1 MNINLNEEQK
11 KNIENKFLEFQR
23 IWTLEKVKSMSLE
36 EYTSIKKDN
45 PDRNDFTFWLE
56 NKLDDIGSIW
66 GGSSFKFGIYKRN
79 FNDDKEKLKGKI
91 YNDNYAWLSKY
102 GNNQDEAF
110 DKIKQTIVDIIHAS
124 KNNDFETIENIDF
137 GDATKWKIAFHYQN
151 VNNIKIVDIF
161 SKNVLD
167 LISLNKFKEK
177 LKIYQIYE
185 KLLENKNLSL
195 IKMIENIAIP
205 LWVEY
210 GINIKKMKKLFCEY
224 LSKRNIDTSSIKKY
238 VSAVENISNE
248 FLKDNLY
255 SCNLY
260 NFDQNIEKLNK
271 NNKFVLKNNNGN
283 KMYFVALKHYRT
295 FLYNFERQFLNNE
308 IMDKELNMK
317 NSPLNQILYG
327 PPGTGK
333 TYHTID
339 KALEILGE
347 NLGDRDDK
355 KAKFDEYVKNG
366 QIVFTTFHQ
375 SYGYEEFVE
384 GIKPIIDNDENSQ
397 EVKYDIKD
405 GIFKKLCKKALDKK
419 RKIINNEDIS
429 IDKNSKVWKI
439 SLGANA
445 SLRDECFEKNKI
457 CIGWNDIPKNKDER
471 FLNLGSNDKNSI
483 ISFVEYMQIGDLVC
497 VFNTSK
503 TIKGVGVIVSD
514 VKYSDG
520 EYQTYRE
527 VKWISKDNEINILD
541 LNNDKILVQKT
552 VYELYRISSNDL
564 LAKINLNNPKDNT
577 NNLEIAEDNATKNF
591 IIIIDEINRG
601 NVSKIFG
608 ELITLIEPNK
618 RIGESEGLKVTL
630 PYSGEKFGVPKNV
643 YIIGTMNTADRSI
656 TSLDTA
662 LRRRFEFIEMM
673 PKPNLLYNIFVCK
686 NVENPNKDEDYLGD
700 DRKTEGDAEILQK
713 ILISINKRIE
723 FLLDREKTI
732 GHAFFISEAVKFDK
746 NNWIKPDE
754 YEKDWYVLSISK
766 LKSIF
771 QNKIIPLL
779 QEYFY
784 NDYALINVVLNENG
798 MIFEDKKDDKYLQK
812 IKNLYNVDS
821 ERNIYTI
828 APFNNGIWDKI
839 EIYQAIYDDKITNKT
854 KNENE

>member
-23 IWTLEKVKSMSLE
+23 IWTLEKVKSMTLE

-45 PDRNDFTFWLE
+45 PDRNDFTFWIE
-56 NKLDDIGSIW
+56 NILDDIGSIW

-79 FNDDKEKLKGKI
+79 SNDDKENLKGKT

-110 DKIKQTIVDIIHAS
+110 NKIKQIIINIIQAS
-124 KNNDFETIENIDF
+124 KNNDLESIEKIDF

-151 VNNIKIVDIF
+151 VENIKIVNIF

-167 LISLNKFKEK
+167 LISLNEFKEK

-238 VSAVENISNE
+238 ASAVENISNE

-283 KMYFVALKHYRT
+283 KMYSVALKHYRT

-662 LRRRFEFIEMM
+662 LRRRFEFVEMM
-673 PKPNLLYNIFVCK
+673 PKPNVLSDNC
-686 NVENPNKDEDYLGD
+686 
-700 DRKTEGDAEILQK
+700 EGVNLQK
-713 ILISINKRIE
+713 LLEAINTRIE
-723 FLLDREKTI
+723 YLLDREKTI
-732 GHAFFISEAVKFDK
+732 GHAFFIGIDNLE
-746 NNWIKPDE
+746 
-754 YEKDWYVLSISK
+754 K
-766 LKSIF
+766 LKKVF

-784 NDYALINVVLNENG
+784 NDYALIDAVLNENG
-798 MIFEDKKDDKYLQK
+798 MLEKQDINNDYLKNMKDF
-812 IKNLYNVDS
+812 IESGNVVYKFSDS
-821 ERNIYTI
+821 EDWVENTFIKIYE
-828 APFNNGIWDKI
+828 NDK
-839 EIYQAIYDDKITNKT
+839 
-854 KNENE
+854 

>member
-11 KNIENKFLEFQR
+11 KNIKNNFLEFQK
-23 IWTLEKVKSMSLE
+23 IWTLEKVKDMTLE
-36 EYTSIKKDN
+36 EYTSTKKDN
-45 PDRNDFTFWLE
+45 PDRNDFTFWIE

-79 FNDDKEKLKGKI
+79 SNDDKENLKGKI

-110 DKIKQTIVDIIHAS
+110 DKIKQTIVDIIQAS
-124 KNNDFETIENIDF
+124 KNNDFKTIENIDF
-137 GDATKWKIAFHYQN
+137 GDATKWKIAFHYQD
-151 VNNIKIVDIF
+151 VNNIKIVNIF

-167 LISLNKFKEK
+167 LISLNEFKEK

-238 VSAVENISNE
+238 ASAVENISNE

-283 KMYFVALKHYRT
+283 KMYSVALKHYRT

-317 NSPLNQILYG
+317 NPPLNQILYG

-339 KALEILGE
+339 KALEILNE
-347 NLGDRDDK
+347 NLENRDDK
-355 KAKFDEYVKNG
+355 KVKFDEYVKNG

-384 GIKPIIDNDENSQ
+384 GIKPHIDREENSKKI
-397 EVKYDIKD
+397 EYEIKD
-405 GIFKKLCKKALDKK
+405 GIFKELCEKALDKK
-419 RKIINNEDIS
+419 RKINNDIS

-445 SLRDECFEKNKI
+445 SLRSECFEKNKI
-457 CIGWNDIPKNKDER
+457 CIGWSDIPKNKDER

-497 VFNTSK
+497 VFNTSE
-503 TIKGVGVIVSD
+503 TIKGVGIITSD
-514 VKYSDG
+514 VKYNEDKK
-520 EYQTYRE
+520 YQTYRE
-527 VKWISKDNEINILD
+527 VSWISQNDEINILD

-552 VYELYRISSNDL
+552 VYELYRINPNDL
-564 LAKINLNNPKDNT
+564 LAKISQP
-577 NNLEIAEDNATKNF
+577 NNLEDVEDNTKKKF

-608 ELITLIEPNK
+608 ELITLIEPSK
-618 RIGESEGLKVTL
+618 RIGEEEEIKVKL
-630 PYSGEKFGVPKNV
+630 PYSGKDFGVPKNV

-673 PKPNLLYNIFVCK
+673 PDVEELEKSKYKDVNLKKLL
-686 NVENPNKDEDYLGD
+686 E
-700 DRKTEGDAEILQK
+700 
-713 ILISINKRIE
+713 SINTRIE
-723 FLLDREKTI
+723 YLLDREKTI
-732 GHAFFISEAVKFDK
+732 GHAFFIGIDNLE
-746 NNWIKPDE
+746 
-754 YEKDWYVLSISK
+754 K
-766 LKSIF
+766 LKKVF

-784 NDYALINVVLNENG
+784 NDYALIDAVLNENG
-798 MIFEDKKDDKYLQK
+798 MLEKQDTNNDYL
-812 IKNLYNVDS
+812 KNITNFI
-821 ERNIYTI
+821 ERD
-828 APFNNGIWDKI
+828 NGIYKFSNSKDWDKSTFI
-839 EIYQAIYDDKITNKT
+839 KIYENDK
-854 KNENE
+854 

>member
-11 KNIENKFLEFQR
+11 KNIENKFLEFQK

-137 GDATKWKIAFHYQN
+137 GDATKWKIAFHYQD

-283 KMYFVALKHYRT
+283 KMYSIALKHYRT
-295 FLYNFERQFLNNE
+295 FLYDFERQFLNNE

-317 NSPLNQILYG
+317 NPPLNQILYG

-333 TYHTID
+333 TYQTID
-339 KALEILGE
+339 KALEIISKE
-347 NLGDRDDK
+347 EKIQIPSKDDRINRK
-355 KAKFDEYVKNG
+355 KLFDEYVKNG

-384 GIKPIIDNDENSQ
+384 GIKPEFDKKELKYK
-397 EVKYDIKD
+397 VKP
-405 GIFKKLCKKALDKK
+405 GIFKKICNKALDKEI
-419 RKIINNEDIS
+419 KIATNEDIY
-429 IDKNSKVWKI
+429 IDRNSKVWKI

-445 SLRDECFEKNKI
+445 SLRSECFEKNKI
-457 CIGWNDIPKNKDER
+457 CIGWSDIPKNKDER

-497 VFNTSK
+497 VFNTST
-503 TIKGVGVIVSD
+503 TIKGIGVITGD
-514 VKYSDG
+514 VKYSEDE

-527 VKWISKDNEINILD
+527 VKWISKDNEINILN
-541 LNNDKILVQKT
+541 LNSDKILVQKT
-552 VYELYRISSNDL
+552 VYELYRINPNDL
-564 LAKINLNNPKDNT
+564 LEKIKSSNLNDLKIVEDNT
-577 NNLEIAEDNATKNF
+577 KKNF

-608 ELITLIEPNK
+608 ELITLIESSK
-618 RIGESEGLKVTL
+618 RIGEKEELRVRL
-630 PYSGEKFGVPKNV
+630 PYSGEEFGVPKNV

-662 LRRRFEFIEMM
+662 LRRRFEFVEMM
-673 PKPNLLYNIFVCK
+673 PDASKLSTDCKGVNLQELLK
-686 NVENPNKDEDYLGD
+686 
-700 DRKTEGDAEILQK
+700 A
-713 ILISINKRIE
+713 INTRIE
-723 FLLDREKTI
+723 YLLDREKTI
-732 GHAFFISEAVKFDK
+732 GHAFFIGI
-746 NNWIKPDE
+746 NNLE
-754 YEKDWYVLSISK
+754 K
-766 LKSIF
+766 LKKVF

-784 NDYALINVVLNENG
+784 NDYALIDAVLNENG
-798 MIFEDKKDDKYLQK
+798 MLEKQDTNNDYLKNMKDF
-812 IKNLYNVDS
+812 I
-821 ERNIYTI
+821 ERD
-828 APFNNGIWDKI
+828 NGIYKFSNSKDWNKSTFIKIYENDK
-839 EIYQAIYDDKITNKT
+839 
-854 KNENE
+854 

>member
-23 IWTLEKVKSMSLE
+23 IWTLEKVKSMTLE

-45 PDRNDFTFWLE
+45 PDRNDFTFWIE

-79 FNDDKEKLKGKI
+79 SNDDKENLKGKT

-110 DKIKQTIVDIIHAS
+110 NKIKQTIIDIIQAS
-124 KNNDFETIENIDF
+124 KNNNLETIENIDF

-151 VNNIKIVDIF
+151 VENIKIVNIF

-167 LISLNKFKEK
+167 LISLNEFKEK

-195 IKMIENIAIP
+195 IEMIENMAIP

-238 VSAVENISNE
+238 ASAVENISNE

-283 KMYFVALKHYRT
+283 KMYSVALKHYRT

-317 NSPLNQILYG
+317 NPPLNQILYG

-339 KALEILGE
+339 KALEILNE
-347 NLGDRDDK
+347 NLENRDDK
-355 KAKFDEYVKNG
+355 KVKFDEYVKNG

-384 GIKPIIDNDENSQ
+384 GIKPHIDREENSKKI
-397 EVKYDIKD
+397 EYEIKD
-405 GIFKKLCKKALDKK
+405 GIFKELCEKALDKK
-419 RKIINNEDIS
+419 RKINNDIS

-514 VKYSDG
+514 VKYNDG

-577 NNLEIAEDNATKNF
+577 NNLEIAEDNTKKKF

-608 ELITLIEPNK
+608 ELITLIEPSK
-618 RIGESEGLKVTL
+618 RIGEEEEIKVKL
-630 PYSGEKFGVPKNV
+630 PYSGKDFGVPKNV

-673 PKPNLLYNIFVCK
+673 PKPNVLSDNCEGVNLQELLK
-686 NVENPNKDEDYLGD
+686 
-700 DRKTEGDAEILQK
+700 A
-713 ILISINKRIE
+713 INTRIE
-723 FLLDREKTI
+723 YLLDREKTI
-732 GHAFFISEAVKFDK
+732 GHAFFIGIDNLE
-746 NNWIKPDE
+746 
-754 YEKDWYVLSISK
+754 K
-766 LKSIF
+766 LKNVF

-784 NDYALINVVLNENG
+784 NDYALIDAVLNENG
-798 MIFEDKKDDKYLQK
+798 MLEKQDTNNDYLKNMTDFIESDKVIYKFSDSQK
-812 IKNLYNVDS
+812 WDENTFKK
-821 ERNIYTI
+821 IY
-828 APFNNGIWDKI
+828 
-839 EIYQAIYDDKITNKT
+839 E
-854 KNENE
+854 

>member
-23 IWTLEKVKSMSLE
+23 IWTLEKVKSMTLE

-45 PDRNDFTFWLE
+45 PDRNDFTFWIE

-79 FNDDKEKLKGKI
+79 SNDDKENLKGKT

-110 DKIKQTIVDIIHAS
+110 NKIKQTIIDIIQAS
-124 KNNDFETIENIDF
+124 KNNNLETIENIDF

-151 VNNIKIVDIF
+151 VENIKIVNIF

-167 LISLNKFKEK
+167 LISLNEFKEK

-195 IKMIENIAIP
+195 IEMIENMAIP

-238 VSAVENISNE
+238 ASAVENISNE

-283 KMYFVALKHYRT
+283 KMYSVALKHYRT

-317 NSPLNQILYG
+317 NPPLNQILYG

-339 KALEILGE
+339 KALEILNE
-347 NLGDRDDK
+347 NLENRDDK
-355 KAKFDEYVKNG
+355 KVKFDEYVKNG

-384 GIKPIIDNDENSQ
+384 GIKPHIDREENSKKI
-397 EVKYDIKD
+397 EYEIKD
-405 GIFKKLCKKALDKK
+405 GIFKELCEKALDKK
-419 RKIINNEDIS
+419 RKINNDIS

-445 SLRDECFEKNKI
+445 LLRDECFEKNKI

-608 ELITLIEPNK
+608 ELITLIEPSK
-618 RIGESEGLKVTL
+618 RIGEEEEIKVKL
-630 PYSGEKFGVPKNV
+630 PYSGKDFGVPKNV

-673 PKPNLLYNIFVCK
+673 PKPNVLSDNCEGVNLQELLK
-686 NVENPNKDEDYLGD
+686 
-700 DRKTEGDAEILQK
+700 A
-713 ILISINKRIE
+713 INTRIE
-723 FLLDREKTI
+723 YLLDREKTI
-732 GHAFFISEAVKFDK
+732 GHAFFIGIDNLE
-746 NNWIKPDE
+746 
-754 YEKDWYVLSISK
+754 K
-766 LKSIF
+766 LKNVF

-784 NDYALINVVLNENG
+784 NDYALIDAVLNENG
-798 MIFEDKKDDKYLQK
+798 MLEKQDTNNDYLKNMTDFIESDKVIYKFSDSQK
-812 IKNLYNVDS
+812 WDENTFKK
-821 ERNIYTI
+821 IY
-828 APFNNGIWDKI
+828 
-839 EIYQAIYDDKITNKT
+839 E
-854 KNENE
+854 